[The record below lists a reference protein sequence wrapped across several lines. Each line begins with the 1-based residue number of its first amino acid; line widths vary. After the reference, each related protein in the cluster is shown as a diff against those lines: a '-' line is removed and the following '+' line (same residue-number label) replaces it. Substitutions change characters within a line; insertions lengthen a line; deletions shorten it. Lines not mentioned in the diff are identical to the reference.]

1 MGSWLQGKEGKMKCI
16 HCSGKMKKG
25 TTPLHIDKV
34 GCHVT
39 IDKAPAWLCTQCGES
54 YFEENEVNIIQ
65 DIIAVVEKKTQKLLL
80 SA

>member
-1 MGSWLQGKEGKMKCI
+1 MGKWLQRKEGKMKCI

-25 TTPLHIDKV
+25 TTALHIDKV

-39 IDKAPAWLCTQCGES
+39 IDKAPAWVCSQCGES
-54 YFEENEVNIIQ
+54 YFEENEVDIIQ
-65 DIIAVVEKKTQKLLL
+65 DIVAVIEKKSQKLSL